1 MHKDPLPGVFEFAR
15 RPVRYA
21 VSSGLLTGFILSIFI
36 YGGVTLWRADE
47 QKKGAEKSEKS
58 EKSDTTVLE
67 ATMNVR
73 RNAAPTP
80 APTAAV
86 QY

>member
-1 MHKDPLPGVFEFAR
+1 MHKDPIPGVFEFAR
-15 RPVRYA
+15 RPARYA
-21 VSSGLLTGFILSIFI
+21 VGSGLLTGFILSIFI

-47 QKKGAEKSEKS
+47 QKKGAEKS
-58 EKSDTTVLE
+58 DTTVLE
-67 ATMNVR
+67 ATMKVR